1 MSELH
6 SILTIYVALKSKTLS
21 LKIKHLMHWLTVTD
35 LKFFLHQLLN
45 GQLKYMADVN
55 VHLEIK
61 VVKRNIKWNA
71 YIQESCKQFTI
82 PKCEKSRF

>member
-1 MSELH
+1 
-6 SILTIYVALKSKTLS
+6 
-21 LKIKHLMHWLTVTD
+21 
-35 LKFFLHQLLN
+35 
-45 GQLKYMADVN
+45 MADVN